1 MFLNQ
6 ETPIVAHLIKAVGNV
21 FGQSGG
27 AVLEHQADLRAVE
40 RGGIE
45 RRIGRGDAEIQ
56 AVVWQD
62 AVAQI
67 EPQRA
72 RRTGA
77 DRDRQIDHVARGP
90 QRVFHADVERDRGGA
105 LQRGQIERD
114 AIEAVVEI
122 LPAIIERAGDRLIG
136 IGIAEAGGDQ
146 DVDDRQARR
155 AWGRRCAGACRT
167 RADRRLDARAWQR
180 HDRAALV
187 GGIAAGDEGFDR
199 GERRDPGRSGGIDG
213 ERQFEA
219 ARRFG
224 PGAHV
229 IGPQLL
235 DRLFLHRVDEA
246 ERAALPFGQRID
258 TAHHALRTGSDGGAV
273 PKQRAIR
280 RAADFDAIETLARRD
295 GQIVALA
302 AFDIDVPVGQL
313 EIIVAAGQFGA
324 VVDAGPGRLGNAVDA
339 LPHPLLEV
347 LGVGEFDFPHAGDGG
362 VEQRR
367 QALVPAVAVQPGGAA
382 RCSLR
387 RRGGGGFALVGEC
400 GDIGGTEHPVVHPD
414 FVEIAAAHEIVAA
427 LHLMR
432 RHHPPGEAEL
442 IEPGIEIGDQIL
454 ARHELA
460 VDVEAHA
467 GRFVPGEGD
476 VLPRIP
482 RWHRVDLPRNP
493 HARQVR
499 VGDEGVEA
507 VAVPVDPQE
516 RHVPARM
523 IGEPGAEDDERC
535 LPQRLMRA
543 PEEAERPALAAHVA
557 RRLPRDIAVIG
568 PARRAAD
575 RAVGHD
581 IDAAAEIGDRI
592 ARGDIGGQAL
602 VGGHAE
608 QQAGI
613 VLCGGRCSGDQRNQ
627 RRAGR
632 CLKAHRSAPAV
643 ARAGGSPRPRSDR
656 RCPRPQ
662 RSACSCPSSAGCSR

>member
-1 MFLNQ
+1 MLRQIGIVGDAAAEIAIRHLALVDPPRDELPGELEILKLAERPQRHAGGRRRLSDGRHVFGAIIDVRPILPREDVFGIDAEQIGDVGEDAGVERFAFGGGVFLDQ
-6 ETPIVAHLIKAVGNV
+6 ETPIVAHLIEPVGNV
-21 FGQSGG
+21 FGQSGS
-27 AVLEHQADLRAVE
+27 AVLEHQPDFRAVE

-90 QRVFHADVERDRGGA
+90 QRVLHPDVERDRGGA

-155 AWGRRCAGACRT
+155 AWARRCAGACRT

-180 HDRAALV
+180 DDRAALV

-280 RAADFDAIETLARRD
+280 RAADFDAVEAFARRD
-295 GQIVALA
+295 GEIIAFA
-302 AFDIDVPVGQL
+302 AFDIDVPVG
-313 EIIVAAGQFGA
+313 
-324 VVDAGPGRLGNAVDA
+324 
-339 LPHPLLEV
+339 
-347 LGVGEFDFPHAGDGG
+347 
-362 VEQRR
+362 
-367 QALVPAVAVQPGGAA
+367 
-382 RCSLR
+382 
-387 RRGGGGFALVGEC
+387 
-400 GDIGGTEHPVVHPD
+400 
-414 FVEIAAAHEIVAA
+414 
-427 LHLMR
+427 
-432 RHHPPGEAEL
+432 
-442 IEPGIEIGDQIL
+442 
-454 ARHELA
+454 
-460 VDVEAHA
+460 
-467 GRFVPGEGD
+467 
-476 VLPRIP
+476 
-482 RWHRVDLPRNP
+482 
-493 HARQVR
+493 
-499 VGDEGVEA
+499 
-507 VAVPVDPQE
+507 
-516 RHVPARM
+516 
-523 IGEPGAEDDERC
+523 
-535 LPQRLMRA
+535 
-543 PEEAERPALAAHVA
+543 
-557 RRLPRDIAVIG
+557 
-568 PARRAAD
+568 
-575 RAVGHD
+575 
-581 IDAAAEIGDRI
+581 
-592 ARGDIGGQAL
+592 
-602 VGGHAE
+602 
-608 QQAGI
+608 
-613 VLCGGRCSGDQRNQ
+613 
-627 RRAGR
+627 
-632 CLKAHRSAPAV
+632 
-643 ARAGGSPRPRSDR
+643 
-656 RCPRPQ
+656 
-662 RSACSCPSSAGCSR
+662 